1 MHNKDA
7 SSDNEIERLPCT
19 NNAESGMRKGITESG
34 SPRRHC
40 SQCSGLMT
48 ENLRELRTETASCP
62 IASRSPFLNHVPRGG
77 ILIDYKTPGPARIC
91 GGKTALH

>member
-34 SPRRHC
+34 SPGTHC
-40 SQCSGLMT
+40 SQCSELVA

-62 IASRSPFLNHVPRGG
+62 HRFQESVFESRASWWQF
-77 ILIDYKTPGPARIC
+77 D
-91 GGKTALH
+91 